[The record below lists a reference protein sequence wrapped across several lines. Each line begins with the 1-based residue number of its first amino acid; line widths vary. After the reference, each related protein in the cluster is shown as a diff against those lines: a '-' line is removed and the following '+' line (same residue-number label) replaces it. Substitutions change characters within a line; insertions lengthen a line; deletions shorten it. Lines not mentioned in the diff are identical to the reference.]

1 VANANVSFF
10 SWIDPSLPEDRQ
22 NTLGDETLPASCWPD
37 PKAMVDQLREL
48 GVELMISPYSHSIA
62 KTSTNFAEAEAKGL
76 LALNSSRQ
84 PAVGFG
90 GGYIYDLFNPAARAY
105 AWGAMQKGYVGQYG
119 LHHWCE
125 CCTDDTQSQYR
136 RSLSLL

>member
-1 VANANVSFF
+1 
-10 SWIDPSLPEDRQ
+10 
-22 NTLGDETLPASCWPD
+22 
-37 PKAMVDQLREL
+37 MVDQLREL

-105 AWGAMQKGYVGQYG
+105 AWGAMQKGYVDQYG

-125 CCTDDTQSQYR
+125 AMSHTTNRHTLAISYV
-136 RSLSLL
+136 SLFALTLTVCSGLDRARQ